1 MQSFPALAF
10 CVSVMPRHIQYI
22 LIKHLLYEGTE
33 DSATNQVNPVSVLR
47 ELSLPG
53 KKDKEPLT

>member
-33 DSATNQVNPVSVLR
+33 DSATNQANPVSVLR

-53 KKDKEPLT
+53 KKDK